1 MVLMVGTVVHHHLL
15 INHIALNANVLIRNI
30 QQQQQQ
36 LLQSLPK
43 NVLLDG
49 LEIIFV
55 MMSVTILI
63 IVLMEV
69 IVVDPMQFLII
80 AQNVSAMKVSVL
92 TMMFQGGSFSLLNKM
107 WTRCFLTKNVKNVNF
122 FFILRVY

>member
-15 INHIALNANVLIRNI
+15 IHHIALNANVLIRNI
-30 QQQQQQ
+30 QQQLQ
-36 LLQSLPK
+36 LLQLLPEI
-43 NVLLDG
+43 VLLDG

-55 MMSVTILI
+55 MMSVITLI

-69 IVVDPMQFLII
+69 IVVDPMQFLVI

-107 WTRCFLTKNVKNVNF
+107 WTRCFLTNNVKNVNF

>member
-1 MVLMVGTVVHHHLL
+1 MVLMVGTVVHHHML

-30 QQQQQQ
+30 QQQLQ
-36 LLQSLPK
+36 LLQLLPEI
-43 NVLLDG
+43 VLLDG

-55 MMSVTILI
+55 MMSVITLI

-92 TMMFQGGSFSLLNKM
+92 TMMFQGDSFLLLNKM
-107 WTRCFLTKNVKNVNF
+107 WTRCFLTNNVKNVNF

>member
-1 MVLMVGTVVHHHLL
+1 MVLMVETVVLHHLL
-15 INHIALNANVLIRNI
+15 TQHSALNANVLIRNI
-30 QQQQQQ
+30 QQQLQ

-43 NVLLDG
+43 IVLLDG

-55 MMSVTILI
+55 MMSVITLI

-69 IVVDPMQFLII
+69 IVVDPMQFLVI

-107 WTRCFLTKNVKNVNF
+107 WTRCFLTNNVKNVNF